1 MCNKDCFNCVF
12 SDCIND
18 EISND
23 DLTALEEIEKIVGL
37 IKPKKKSGYTKER
50 KRQYYYEHKDKFRE
64 YKRKYYQENKER
76 LEAYQKEYTAKHR
89 QEIDEKRKAIR
100 LAKTQ
105 M

>member
-23 DLTALEEIEKIVGL
+23 DLTALEETEKIVGL

-50 KRQYYYEHKDKFRE
+50 KR
-64 YKRKYYQENKER
+64 
-76 LEAYQKEYTAKHR
+76 
-89 QEIDEKRKAIR
+89 
-100 LAKTQ
+100 
-105 M
+105 